1 MPRMA
6 PAMARKRSTSAS
18 ISTAST
24 RALCLAPAGLNQA
37 AFCRARRCISS
48 NALRARATC
57 ARWRES
63 RAPRGAREATLC
75 AMEIVEVA
83 PPYDV
88 SDMTAL
94 LATRVIVDVL
104 ANLVDAGKLPRS
116 RPAWPNPAP
125 GHERGAV

>member
-1 MPRMA
+1 VEITSIELDAENGASDGTEAVYLSFDIDSVDAGFVPGTGWPEPGGFLPRE
-6 PAMARKRSTSAS
+6 
-18 ISTAST
+18 
-24 RALCLAPAGLNQA
+24 ALHIVH
-37 AFCRARRCISS
+37 RV
-48 NALRARATC
+48 
-57 ARWRES
+57 
-63 RAPRGAREATLC
+63 AREANLC

-116 RPAWPNPAP
+116 RPAWLNSEPAK
-125 GHERGAV
+125 ESWAL